1 MQPLAYRVNDFAKAS
16 GLGRTSIYE
25 LIKDGK
31 LKAVKIAGRT
41 LIPAAEAQRLFG
53 EAA

>member
-1 MQPLAYRVNDFAKAS
+1 MQPLVYRINDFCNVI
-16 GLGRTSIYE
+16 GLSRTSIYE

-31 LKAVKIAGRT
+31 LKSVKIAGRT
-41 LIPAAEAQRLFG
+41 LIPATEAQRLLS